1 MHSFRKRRQGAA
13 LVEFAFVGILFFALL
28 FGMIQFGI
36 YLSVTNALWNLSREG
51 ARYAAVKPAN
61 PGVNDPTVYQ
71 DVTNHIKAVA
81 PGILD
86 KNKMTIAF
94 NPANS
99 GDRAVGAPI
108 TVTITYDMAGKRLL
122 ILPGT
127 KSGEEYKTL
136 SNSFLGRYYTTTSA
150 MMVEH

>member
-1 MHSFRKRRQGAA
+1 MHSFRKRRRGAA

-61 PGVNDPTVYQ
+61 PGVDDPTVYA
-71 DVTNHIKAVA
+71 DITNHIKAVA

-86 KNKMTIAF
+86 KNKMTITF
-94 NPANS
+94 DPANS
-99 GDRAVGAPI
+99 KDRQKQQPI
-108 TVTITYDMAGKRLL
+108 KVTITYDMAGKRLL
-122 ILPGT
+122 IMPGT

-136 SNSFLGRYYTTTSA
+136 SNKFLGRYYTTSSS
-150 MMVEH
+150 MMVER